1 MMFDGVEDKMKTVV
15 PSYYKEFRCIA
26 DKCNHSCCKGWE
38 IDIDDETYKKYAE
51 SDLPIAKRIRENIL
65 LTSDGAQFI
74 TGENK
79 KCPFLSEN
87 GLCDIISEVGEDW
100 ICNICRDHPR
110 FRNYF
115 SDRVELGLG
124 MCCEEAARLIL
135 LSENASL
142 EVLEDEMSVT
152 AYMETDEFFKERK
165 WILQCVYSGKNV
177 NEIIA
182 MINEKYPL
190 VSLCETPSY
199 WYDFF
204 NGLECMD
211 KSRDEYFVFLE
222 GDDSFKIPFEEKDI
236 KTYKNILTYYM
247 YRHLSKVYDGYKF
260 ETCISFSLI
269 CASCIMHMYLSLP
282 DKRFESLCDIARVF
296 SSEIEYSSE
305 NTDEFMTE
313 IDFAIA

>member
-1 MMFDGVEDKMKTVV
+1 MKTVV

-115 SDRVELGLG
+115 SDRIELGLG

-142 EVLEDEMSVT
+142 EVLEDETSVH
-152 AYMETDEFFKERK
+152 AYTETDEFFKERE

-182 MINEKYPL
+182 MIKEKYPL
-190 VSLCETPSY
+190 VSLGETPSY
-199 WYDFF
+199 WYGFL

-211 KSRDEYFVFLE
+211 KSRDKYFVLLE

-247 YRHLSKVYDGYKF
+247 YRHLSKVYDGYNF

-282 DKRFESLCDIARVF
+282 EKRFESLCDIARVF